1 MEMKKLSYISA
12 VFMVWDNFGVGVSG
26 LNSWGGREQVVW
38 GLGFFIFTRCPR
50 STYYGVL

>member
-1 MEMKKLSYISA
+1 MKKLSYISA

-38 GLGFFIFTRCPR
+38 GLGFSIFPHCPG